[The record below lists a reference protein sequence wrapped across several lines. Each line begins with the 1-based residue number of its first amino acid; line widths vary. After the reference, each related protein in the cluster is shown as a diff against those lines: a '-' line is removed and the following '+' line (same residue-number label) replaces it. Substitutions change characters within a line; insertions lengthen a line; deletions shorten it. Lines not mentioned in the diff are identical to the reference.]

1 MINQLCQDQVPSSV
15 RGFPNVDIRLVLFFL
30 WLMTWQAFLLVPPH
44 AQQQEKHVPG
54 QAQGGLG
61 ASDKAWLPGRAAAG
75 GILLEGVSP
84 TAGSQ
89 LTGPKG
95 PMSYSLWCRLPCVGL
110 TTPVWDWSQGIPNGT
125 SVSLALNY
133 FTNGAAATSLEIL
146 WALLALCR
154 ICF

>member
-1 MINQLCQDQVPSSV
+1 MLIFAWFCSFVTHDLAGFSPCSS
-15 RGFPNVDIRLVLFFL
+15 
-30 WLMTWQAFLLVPPH
+30 T
-44 AQQQEKHVPG
+44 
-54 QAQGGLG
+54 
-61 ASDKAWLPGRAAAG
+61 RAAAGEACPWPSAGWARCQWQSVAPWPGCGWRNSAG

-110 TTPVWDWSQGIPNGT
+110 ATPVWDWSRGIPNGT

-154 ICF
+154 ICFWTASSLTGMKLLCT